1 MAGLAIWTRL
11 LARLRCH
18 ASVSIVI
25 LGWGSLTYD
34 WHGLSLDVPVKWRL
48 KGPTLPIEFSR
59 KSTKGA
65 REGLL
70 TAVVDEVAGERV
82 PTRLSTS
89 SLEAI
94 PAVREELRIREGR
107 TRASWIGSVDR
118 AGRLEGAVSNRIA
131 QEIHTWLLA
140 TKFRAV
146 VWTAIPPDFGD
157 QPFTLEAAR
166 IHLQGLDSAR
176 LQLARN
182 YIAWAPDEV
191 DTPLRRF
198 LRETGLLR
206 GADPRPIDVAEV
218 WAD

>member
-1 MAGLAIWTRL
+1 MAGLAIWNRL
-11 LARLRCH
+11 LARLCNR
-18 ASVSIVI
+18 ASMSIVI

-34 WHGLSLDVPVKWRL
+34 WHGLSLGTPVRWRL

-89 SLEAI
+89 SLKTI
-94 PAVREELRIREGR
+94 SAVREELRIREGR

-118 AGRLEGAVSNRIA
+118 AGKSAGNVSNRIA
-131 QEIHTWLLA
+131 HEIHTWLLD
-140 TKFRAV
+140 TKFRAA

-166 IHLQGLDSAR
+166 IHLQSLDPGR

-191 DTPLRRF
+191 DTPLRRS

-218 WAD
+218 WAS

>member
-1 MAGLAIWTRL
+1 MAGLAIWRRL
-11 LARLRCH
+11 WGRRCSH

-70 TAVVDEVAGERV
+70 TAVVDEVAGERI

-89 SLEAI
+89 SLEGIA
-94 PAVREELRIREGR
+94 AVREELRIREGR

-118 AGRLEGAVSNRIA
+118 AGRLEAAVSNRIA

-140 TKFRAV
+140 TKFRAA

-166 IHLQGLDSAR
+166 
-176 LQLARN
+176 
-182 YIAWAPDEV
+182 
-191 DTPLRRF
+191 
-198 LRETGLLR
+198 
-206 GADPRPIDVAEV
+206 
-218 WAD
+218 